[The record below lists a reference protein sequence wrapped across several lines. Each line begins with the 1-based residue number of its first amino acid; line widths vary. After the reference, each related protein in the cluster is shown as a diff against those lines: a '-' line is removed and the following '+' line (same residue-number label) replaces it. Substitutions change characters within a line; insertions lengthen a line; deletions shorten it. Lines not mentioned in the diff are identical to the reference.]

1 MSRRSKLIYSYLLQI
16 VYEHFLTVAG
26 FLLALLL
33 AARVLQ
39 EKRQPGSTLAWLLAI
54 VLIPYLGVP
63 LYLVFGGRKM
73 NQFIRSKGKLYDQ
86 ENLDEGGES
95 KLAAA
100 ARIVIAAGMPPPRAG
115 NHVVQHHNGETA
127 FHALMALCESAQEC
141 IHVSTFILGRDET
154 GRAVIEMLARKAREG
169 VQVRLLLD
177 GLGCLWA
184 GGRFTKPLRDAGG
197 QVGRFLPVLPL
208 QWRWSANLR
217 NHRKIVVV
225 DHCAAMVG
233 GMNLATSF
241 MGATPKRRRFVDST
255 AFLCG
260 SAVADIEDVFFH
272 DWNYAVDERMTSCGE
287 ASPAD
292 RIETFIQAISLPS
305 PEVSPAS
312 ASLVQVVP
320 SGPDVE
326 EDTFHDALITA
337 IMEAQERIW
346 LVTPYFVPDESL
358 VKMLALKARTGCDV
372 CVLLPLRSNHPTAD
386 LARGSVLRQIT
397 AAGGTVYAYPGN
409 MVHAKLMVFDETMA
423 ITGSPNL
430 DMRSIYLNF
439 EIALF
444 HYSQQEIAY
453 CAEWIRTLQNASHM
467 IRPEGVSK
475 SRAWAESFCRLISP
489 LL

>member
-1 MSRRSKLIYSYLLQI
+1 

-63 LYLVFGGRKM
+63 LYLLFGGRKLNRFM
-73 NQFIRSKGKLYDQ
+73 RIKGKLYSQNND
-86 ENLDEGGES
+86 N
-95 KLAAA
+95 AAPRTEFTPE
-100 ARIVIAAGMPPPRAG
+100 ARVTIEAGLPPPRSG
-115 NHVVQHHNGETA
+115 NHVVAHHNGETA
-127 FHALMALCESAQEC
+127 FHALMALFESARET

-169 VQVRLLLD
+169 VEVRLLLD
-177 GLGCLWA
+177 GLGCLWSS
-184 GGRFTKPLRDAGG
+184 GRFAQPLRDAGG
-197 QVGRFLPVLPL
+197 KVGKFLPVLPL

-241 MGATPKRRRFVDST
+241 MGPTPKRRRFIDS
-255 AFLCG
+255 AVFLCG
-260 SAVADIEDVFFH
+260 PAAADIEEVFFD
-272 DWNYAVDERMTSCGE
+272 DWNYATNESL
-287 ASPAD
+287 
-292 RIETFIQAISLPS
+292 SLP
-305 PEVSPAS
+305 EELPAFQDTDRYMR
-312 ASLVQVVP
+312 AFTADMPPIQDAQIQVIP

-337 IMEAQERIW
+337 IMNARKRIW
-346 LVTPYFVPDESL
+346 LITPYFVPDESL
-358 VKMLALKARTGCDV
+358 VKTLALKARAGCDV
-372 CVLLPLRSNHPTAD
+372 CVLVPLHSNHPTAD
-386 LARGSVLRQIT
+386 LARGSVLRQIA
-397 AAGGTVYAYPGN
+397 AAGATIYAYPRN
-409 MVHAKLMVFDETMA
+409 MVHAKVMVFDDTLA

-444 HYSQQEIAY
+444 HYAPEEIQRYAD
-453 CAEWIRTLQNASHM
+453 WIRTMQNASH
-467 IRPEGVSK
+467 IIKPEIVTK
-475 SRAWAESFCRLISP
+475 SRAWAENFCRLISP